1 MDNIILEFPRSN
13 IEIDLGEVVSFDEI
27 SGKLPLDRTTG
38 NLPTT
43 RLEGDIPMSSIT
55 GDLPVNRLE
64 NVSGLMTASEAHSI
78 WDNA

>member
-64 NVSGLMTASEAHSI
+64 NVSGLVTAEEAHNI
-78 WDNA
+78 WNEA